1 METVYPQRMANLD
14 EAETMR
20 DLRKI
25 GEFLDTKFTLPFGW
39 RIGWD
44 GIIGMIPV
52 LGDFA
57 TGSLSLY
64 IILRGILLGC
74 PPSIVLRMGANV
86 LVDNVFD
93 AVPVLGNI
101 FDFVWKSNTK
111 NIALIESYLSN
122 PRRAVRNS
130 RVTIFFLL
138 MGATAF
144 IFGMLYIAF
153 ILARAL
159 WTFIPSSY

>member
-1 METVYPQRMANLD
+1 METVS

-20 DLRKI
+20 ELRKVAD
-25 GEFLDTKFTLPFGW
+25 FLDTKFTLPFGW

-74 PPSIVLRMGANV
+74 PPSLVFRMGVNV

-93 AVPVLGNI
+93 TVPLIGNI

-111 NIALIESYLSN
+111 NIALIEGYIAN
-122 PRRAVRNS
+122 PRRAVRRS
-130 RVTIFFLL
+130 RVTIFFMLA
-138 MGATAF
+138 GATAF
-144 IFGMLYIAF
+144 VFGLLYIAF
-153 ILARAL
+153 ILARWL
-159 WTFIPSSY
+159 WQFVPSSY